1 MRVRL
6 NSGCYKATVPFLPR
20 VINPIINCTVY
31 IFAVDCCNKMRKKLE
46 RGLGDNVTF
55 SRATLPKC
63 CYAHAVL
70 SVCVCVCVCARACA
84 RARVCVCVC
93 VHTGVV

>member
-6 NSGCYKATVPFLPR
+6 NSRCYKATVPFLPR

-70 SVCVCVCVCARACA
+70 SVCVCVCVC
-84 RARVCVCVC
+84 